1 MLVSMK
7 DNSISK
13 LRQKS
18 MPIPTEKLTSMN
30 VSTAGASDLRKR
42 GFVLLE
48 IFSYMEGVDIL
59 FRISR
64 LSKRWRKSVQWSYL
78 LD

>member
-1 MLVSMK
+1 MQFSIK
-7 DNSISK
+7 DYFCK
-13 LRQKS
+13 LQQKFK
-18 MPIPTEKLTSMN
+18 PIPTEKLTSMN
-30 VSTAGASDLRKR
+30 VSTAVALDMRKR
-42 GFVLLE
+42 GFILLE